1 MKNLLKLTLAVVFV
15 FGAMSASAQK
25 LGRVDLAAI
34 IPNMTEFK
42 DAQSKLETY
51 GNELSLQLEQMQV
64 EFTTTYS
71 EYEKNMATYSDSI
84 RQMKERELMEMQQ
97 RFSDMQQMAQQDIQ
111 RKEAELMEPIYN
123 KADEAVR
130 KIAAAGA
137 YTVIFSTT
145 GDQAASAGLA
155 YFDPKQVTDITAEVK
170 KALGITE

>member
-25 LGRVDLAAI
+25 FGRVDLAAI

-64 EFTTTYS
+64 EFTTKYS
-71 EYEKNMATYSDSI
+71 EYEKNMSTYSDSI

-97 RFSDMQQMAQQDIQ
+97 RFSDMQQMA
-111 RKEAELMEPIYN
+111 PIYK

-130 KIAAAGA
+130 KIAVAGA

-145 GDQAASAGLA
+145 GDQASSAGLA

>member
-42 DAQSKLETY
+42 DAQAKLEAY
-51 GNELSLQLEQMQV
+51 GNELTLQLEQMQV
-64 EFTTTYS
+64 EFTNKYS

-111 RKEAELMEPIYN
+111 RKEAELMEPIYK
-123 KADEAVR
+123 KADDAVS
-130 KIAAAGA
+130 KIAAAGGYA
-137 YTVIFSTT
+137 IVFSTT
-145 GDQAASAGLA
+145 GDMAASAGLA
-155 YFDPKQVTDITAEVK
+155 YFDPKQVSDITAEVK
-170 KALGITE
+170 KELGVTE